1 MDFGELKN
9 DNDFIQKIRNFDGCL
24 VDIED
29 SVQKITNFKG
39 YDDLSIEDKVKY
51 DIFLTYT
58 VNSLYFLYLKLQ
70 GNSKNVS
77 NIHAYCHPNK
87 PGLAKDWFYNEIV
100 ALFVSNYFPQDDIKH
115 ELTRVKIA
123 MKRNSDIHDCKT
135 IRPKLDKDAAKRFVK
150 SGLWDKDQKKDK
162 SANKHK
168 RFTD

>member
-77 NIHAYCHPNK
+77 NIHEYCHPYK
-87 PGLAKDWFYNEIV
+87 PI
-100 ALFVSNYFPQDDIKH
+100 S
-115 ELTRVKIA
+115 KIL
-123 MKRNSDIHDCKT
+123 I
-135 IRPKLDKDAAKRFVK
+135 F
-150 SGLWDKDQKKDK
+150 
-162 SANKHK
+162 
-168 RFTD
+168 